1 MEKVEIV
8 VTAKDSASQVLRG
21 ISSSFG
27 GIGSAI
33 QMLTAGGAIEAL
45 TTELVKFGKESVDAT
60 VAYADEVRRL
70 SQISGDSAEETSR
83 LIQLADD
90 YKISTGDLTVAMR
103 KLTSEGLSLNVQ
115 TLAKLSDEYLNLN
128 PGQERA
134 AFLMGNFG
142 RQGVKFAEI
151 MAKGGTAI
159 LELNEGID
167 ENLILTEEAI
177 QQARDYEFAMDAWG
191 EQTQKLQYAFARG
204 AIPAIT
210 EFVNV
215 LNTQLDPAWQEW
227 DKHMVE
233 TNWNAFNAEWWSST
247 ASIKA
252 YQIELKKLAPDMD
265 SATQSYVAMAE
276 AMSETTT
283 ETDITTA
290 SLEDQERTL
299 EELSRANEAYIGN
312 VQRVAGIE
320 RDYNAEMTGI
330 AEDRKKV
337 ESERAALI
345 SQGWSENSE
354 AVKEYD
360 RKMAELDGQMADSK
374 AKHKEATD
382 SMILDNFLRELSV
395 GGLKTTEMEM
405 YLSLEVAMGRITEKD
420 KDRAI
425 VMGKLTSAAA
435 DGKISMEDFGKSIND
450 VPDIKNVDIYIRTHG
465 VIPTLEQDI
474 AREPGERRGGNNN
487 RAAGG
492 AVNSGEWYRVNET
505 NQEYF
510 RANTN
515 GTVLP
520 IGPGGGG
527 SGVTVVVN
535 ANTVVG
541 DRAHLESY
549 LLPVIRE
556 GLRQVGAG
564 R

>member
-115 TLAKLSDEYLNLN
+115 TLAKLSDEYLKLN

-134 AFLMGNFG
+134 AFLMQNFG

-151 MAKGGTAI
+151 MGKGSAAI
-159 LELNEGID
+159 IALNDGID
-167 ENLILTEEAI
+167 ENLILTDKAVK
-177 QQARDYEFAMDAWG
+177 QAREYEMAMDAWE
-191 EQTQKLQYAFARG
+191 EQTLKLQYAFG
-204 AIPAIT
+204 
-210 EFVNV
+210 
-215 LNTQLDPAWQEW
+215 TQLLPTLTNGIDMVNEKINDQGLALGVLSIGW
-227 DKHMVE
+227 DDVFAAVMKQPEAV
-233 TNWNAFNAEWWSST
+233 
-247 ASIKA
+247 
-252 YQIELKKLAPDMD
+252 D
-265 SATQSYVAMAE
+265 SATLSYTAMAE
-276 AMSETTT
+276 AV
-283 ETDITTA
+283 
-290 SLEDQERTL
+290 ER
-299 EELSRANEAYIGN
+299 N
-312 VQRVAGIE
+312 
-320 RDYNAEMTGI
+320 
-330 AEDRKKV
+330 
-337 ESERAALI
+337 
-345 SQGWSENSE
+345 
-354 AVKEYD
+354 
-360 RKMAELDGQMADSK
+360 
-374 AKHKEATD
+374 
-382 SMILDNFLRELSV
+382 
-395 GGLKTTEMEM
+395 
-405 YLSLEVAMGRITEKD
+405 
-420 KDRAI
+420 
-425 VMGKLTSAAA
+425 SAAA
-435 DGKISMEDFGKSIND
+435 EEATTDFDGLLSMTEQLAGANEEATRKIVYNNLLQKLSVDGITDAEFAMANQVGVTLGIFDQKAVNSAALMDDLTQAVIDGRLSTDELGNAIRMLPSGKTIDVIVNTINKGWD
-450 VPDIKNVDIYIRTHG
+450 
-465 VIPTLEQDI
+465 TLQ
-474 AREPGERRGGNNN
+474 REPGERRGSN
-487 RAAGG
+487 RASGG
-492 AVNSGEWYRVNET
+492 SVGAGEWYRVNET

-535 ANTVVG
+535 TNTVVG